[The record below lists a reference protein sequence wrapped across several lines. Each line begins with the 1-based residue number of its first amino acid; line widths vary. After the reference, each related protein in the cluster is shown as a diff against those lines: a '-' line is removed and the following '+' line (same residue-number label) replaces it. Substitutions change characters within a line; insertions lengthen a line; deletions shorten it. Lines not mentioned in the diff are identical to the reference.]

1 MLALLDRTEPFV
13 ADETEATIA
22 KAAVKQLE
30 AVARSGQDVR
40 IVVQDGAKIV
50 VPLPASAVALMFRI
64 LESMAERA
72 PISIIPLEAELT
84 TQQAADFLNVSRPF
98 LVGLLEK
105 NEIAYRKVGAHRRVR
120 YADLLDFEK
129 RSRISR
135 EDALDE
141 IAREAERLGL
151 D

>member
-1 MLALLDRTEPFV
+1 MDQAGRCLRQGYT
-13 ADETEATIA
+13 
-22 KAAVKQLE
+22 
-30 AVARSGQDVR
+30 RSGD
-40 IVVQDGAKIV
+40 D
-50 VPLPASAVALMFRI
+50 FWH
-64 LESMAERA
+64 
-72 PISIIPLEAELT
+72 PLEAELT